1 MKTRTTL
8 IYLVSIFLLAFTT
21 CKKDPQ
27 PIMERFDLSREDLTV
42 GTTSANIVGTY
53 TYSGIIDEIM
63 VCVSEN
69 GVHPAE
75 FIADINGKN
84 FTVEMTGLRPATS
97 YQYYYSIDYG
107 FSKPFITETKS
118 FTTYSESPEVKAL
131 EWLKID
137 STRYRITCQV
147 VADGGSE
154 VTERGICW
162 NTFGSPIPHDD
173 STKLYTGPVEES
185 GEYVVRMEHLDL
197 GKKYYVRAFA
207 KNAADKTGLSEVMEF
222 QTEAPAGQPVE
233 IELSCNP
240 EEGGTVTGGGT
251 YEIGT
256 QCTARAVANSGYT
269 FINWTENGNQVSSE
283 ATYTFP
289 VTIGH
294 NLVANFTKQAYVIT
308 AKVTPDNSGTVTGAG
323 GYNYGEECT
332 LTATPNTGY
341 EFVKWTKGGS
351 TVSTQTSYTF
361 TVTETAEYEAHFKI
375 KSYTIIVS
383 ADPGN
388 GGSVEGGG
396 TYDHGQSCTVKA
408 TPAEGYAFTNWTDD
422 GEVASE
428 SAEYPFT
435 VTGSR
440 NLVANFKELQPDEYS
455 IQVSANPTEG
465 GTVTGGG
472 TYHEGD
478 QCKVKATSN
487 AGFTFINWT
496 ENGTQVSVLAEYE
509 FTVEGNR
516 ILVAN
521 FEAQAPTEY
530 TITVSANPSN
540 GGTVTG
546 GGTYQHGDQ
555 CTVEATMNEGYTFIN
570 WTEDG
575 EVASTNARY
584 TFIVNS
590 DRNLVANFQVQSYTI
605 SVSADPTNGGTVS
618 GGGTYNHGENCTV
631 SATANNGYTFTNWTE
646 NGNVVYE
653 GANYTFTVER
663 DRTLVAHFVVQ
674 APNTYNINVSANPS
688 NGGIVTGG
696 GTYNQGA
703 SCTVSA
709 TAATD
714 YRFTRWTENGNQVST
729 QADYNFP
736 VNSNR
741 NLVADFITR
750 PTVTTA
756 QVTNIQQT
764 TATGGGNVTN
774 SGGATV
780 TERGI
785 CWSTSQ
791 NPSLTNGSHQQAS
804 SGGTGTFVVNMTS
817 LTPGTTYYVRA
828 YAINSEGTR
837 YGNQENFQTQQYYTI
852 SASANPTNGG
862 TATVSGNGNFI
873 YNQVCTLT
881 ATQASGYTFNRWTK
895 NGVEVSTQ
903 NPFSFN
909 VTESGNYVAQFQV
922 NVTVPTVITTDP
934 VTNIQQT
941 IATGGGNVT
950 NSGGATVT
958 ARGVCW
964 STSSN
969 PTINNSHTTN
979 GTGTGIFTS
988 SITGLTAGTIYH
1000 VRAYATNSAGTAY
1013 GADVTFTTQ
1022 QVPTYTI
1029 SVFANPSNGGTVS
1042 GGGTYNQG
1050 ASCTVHAQAATNYQF
1065 TNWTENGS
1073 VVSTQANYQFTVNSN
1088 RTLVAN
1094 FTYVPPTYT
1103 ITVSANPSSGGTV
1116 SGGGP
1121 YQQGQTCMVQATAN
1135 SNYTFSN
1142 WTEGGT
1148 VVSTQ
1153 ANYTFTVNG
1162 NRTLV
1167 ANFNSNP
1174 LWPNGVLPG
1183 YFSVSTTQQVQFS
1196 QGNLQYI
1203 GSASTPYWKFA
1214 DHQWDYLGDN
1224 GQGST
1229 SQTVDRD
1236 LFGWGTSGW
1245 NNGNVYYQPYDTQN
1259 NGNSSQG
1266 YGYGPTDGIS
1276 YTYDLTG
1283 TYANADWGVRNPIS
1297 NGGGQ
1302 AGQWRTLTKDEWVYV
1317 FQGRSGASSKYGHG
1331 KVNGQNGMILL
1342 PDEWTLPSGL
1352 SFTAGNSSW
1361 ANVYTTEQWEQMEQN
1376 GAVFLPAAGIR
1387 FGTSIPNL
1395 ESRCHYWSA
1404 SCNGSNSAYIVDL
1417 FDSGLNPQNYGG
1429 RYGGLSVRLVR
1440 YAQ

>member
-1 MKTRTTL
+1 MKTKSL
-8 IYLVSIFLLAFTT
+8 PMLLVCAFVLAFVT
-21 CKKDPQ
+21 CKKEPDPNIQ
-27 PIMERFDLSREDLTV
+27 SFELSKEDLTV
-42 GTTSANIVGTY
+42 GTTSATIEGTY
-53 TYSGIIDEIM
+53 SYAGVIDGIK
-63 VCVSEN
+63 VFLAEN
-69 GVHPAE
+69 GADKGE
-75 FIADINGKN
+75 FD
-84 FTVEMTGLRPATS
+84 VELEGNDFSVTMTGLKPATE
-97 YQYYYSIDYG
+97 YQYHYAVDYG
-107 FSKPFITETKS
+107 FSKPFNTETKT
-118 FTTYSESPEVKAL
+118 FTTLSSEKPTVKAL
-131 EWLKID
+131 EVQRID
-137 STRYRITCQV
+137 STTYRIKCQV
-147 VADGGSE
+147 VADGGTE

-162 NTFGSPIPHDD
+162 NTFGDPVPTDD
-173 STKLYTGPVEES
+173 SLRRYEGAAGLLEE
-185 GEYVVRMEHLDL
+185 YLVRMEHLAS
-197 GKKYYVRAFA
+197 GKKYYVRAYA
-207 KNAADKTGLSEVMEF
+207 KNAAGKTGWSEVLDFE
-222 QTEAPAGQPVE
+222 TEAPTGTSVE
-233 IELSCNP
+233 IELSCDP
-240 EEGGTVTGGGT
+240 EDGGTVMGGGS

-256 QCTARAVANSGYT
+256 QCTATAEANAGYT
-269 FINWTENGNQVSSE
+269 FVNWTENGNQVSSD
-283 ATYTFP
+283 AAYTFT
-289 VTIGH
+289 VTVGRS
-294 NLVANFTKQAYVIT
+294 LVANFTKQAYVIY
-308 AKVTPDNSGTVTGAG
+308 AEVEPENSGTVTGAG
-323 GYNYGEECT
+323 GYNYGQECT

-341 EFVKWTKGGS
+341 DFQKWTKGGT
-351 TVSTQTSYTF
+351 TVSSNASFTF
-361 TVTETAEYEAHFKI
+361 PVTETATYKAHFKI
-375 KSYTIIVS
+375 KSYTIGVS
-383 ADPGN
+383 ANPEN
-388 GGSVEGGG
+388 GGTVEGGG
-396 TYDHGQSCTVKA
+396 SYDHGQNCTVKA

-428 SAEYPFT
+428 DADYTFT
-435 VTGSR
+435 VTSNR
-440 NLVANFKELQPDEYS
+440 TLVANFKELQANEYS

-472 TYHEGD
+472 TYTQGTS
-478 QCKVKATSN
+478 CTVRATKN
-487 AGFTFINWT
+487 TGYRFVNWT
-496 ENGTQVSVLAEYE
+496 ENGNHVWDLAEYE

-521 FEAQAPTEY
+521 FEAEAPAEY
-530 TITVSANPSN
+530 TINVSANPSN

-555 CTVEATMNEGYTFIN
+555 CTVEATANEGYTFIN
-570 WTEDG
+570 WTTENG
-575 EVASTNARY
+575 EEASTSVRY
-584 TFIVNS
+584 TFIVTS
-590 DRNLVANFQVQSYTI
+590 DRTLMANFQVQSHTI
-605 SVSADPTNGGTVS
+605 SVSADPASGGTVN
-618 GGGTYNHGENCTV
+618 GGGTYNHGESCTV

-653 GANYTFTVER
+653 GANYTFIVEH
-663 DRTLVAHFVVQ
+663 DRTLVAHFAEQ

-688 NGGIVTGG
+688 NGGTVTGG

-804 SGGTGTFVVNMTS
+804 SGGTGTFTVPMTG

-837 YGNQENFQTQQYYTI
+837 YGNQESFQTQQYYTI
-852 SASANPTNGG
+852 TASANPTNGG

-881 ATQASGYTFNRWTK
+881 ATPANGYTFNRWTK

-941 IATGGGNVT
+941 TATGGGNVT
-950 NSGGATVT
+950 SSGGATVT

-969 PTINNSHTTN
+969 PTINNSHTTD
-979 GTGTGIFTS
+979 GTGTGNFTS
-988 SITGLTAGTIYH
+988 SITGLTAGTLYH

-1013 GADVTFTTQ
+1013 GDDVPFTTQ

-1029 SVFANPSNGGTVS
+1029 TVSANPTNGGTVS

-1065 TNWTENGS
+1065 TNWTESGT
-1073 VVSTQANYQFTVNSN
+1073 VVSTQANYTFTVNSN

-1103 ITVSANPSSGGTV
+1103 ITVSANPSNGGTV

-1121 YQQGQTCMVQATAN
+1121 YQQGQTCTLTATN
-1135 SNYTFSN
+1135 NPGFTFDH
-1142 WTEGGT
+1142 WTRNGTTIGGG
-1148 VVSTQ
+1148 STIS
-1153 ANYTFTVNG
+1153 FTVTSNA
-1162 NRTLV
+1162 TYV
-1167 ANFNSNP
+1167 A
-1174 LWPNGVLPG
+1174 
-1183 YFSVSTTQQVQFS
+1183 YF
-1196 QGNLQYI
+1196 
-1203 GSASTPYWKFA
+1203 
-1214 DHQWDYLGDN
+1214 
-1224 GQGST
+1224 
-1229 SQTVDRD
+1229 
-1236 LFGWGTSGW
+1236 
-1245 NNGNVYYQPYDTQN
+1245 
-1259 NGNSSQG
+1259 
-1266 YGYGPTDGIS
+1266 
-1276 YTYDLTG
+1276 
-1283 TYANADWGVRNPIS
+1283 IS
-1297 NGGGQ
+1297 NTGGH
-1302 AGQWRTLTKDEWVYV
+1302 EYV
-1317 FQGRSGASSKYGHG
+1317 DLG
-1331 KVNGQNGMILL
+1331 
-1342 PDEWTLPSGL
+1342 LPSGL
-1352 SFTAGNSSW
+1352 LWATCNVGATNPEDYGYYFAWGETQPKSDYSWSTYQYGDGSTFTKYTGSDGLTTLLPEDDAATAQWGSGWRMPTQAEWQELLSNTTNVWTTQNGVNGRLFTATNGNSL
-1361 ANVYTTEQWEQMEQN
+1361 
-1376 GAVFLPAAGIR
+1376 FLPAAGYR
-1387 FGTSIPNL
+1387 SGSSLLNAG
-1395 ESRCHYWSA
+1395 SGGYYWSGSLYTDFPDNA
-1404 SCNGSNSAYIVDL
+1404 LVLLFYSSVCNMFG
-1417 FDSGLNPQNYGG
+1417 DSRYYG
-1429 RYGGLSVRLVR
+1429 RSVRPVR
-1440 YAQ
+1440 SASKN

>member
-1 MKTRTTL
+1 MKTKSL
-8 IYLVSIFLLAFTT
+8 PILLVCAFVLAFVT
-21 CKKDPQ
+21 CKKEPDPNIQ
-27 PIMERFDLSREDLTV
+27 SFELSKEELAI
-42 GTTSANIVGTY
+42 GTTSATIEGTY
-53 TYSGIIDEIM
+53 SYAGVIDGIK
-63 VCVSEN
+63 VCLTEN
-69 GVHPAE
+69 G
-75 FIADINGKN
+75 ADKGEIE
-84 FTVEMTGLRPATS
+84 VELDGNDFSVTMTGLKPATE
-97 YQYYYSIDYG
+97 YQYHYAVDYG
-107 FSKPFITETKS
+107 FSKPFNTETKT
-118 FTTYSESPEVKAL
+118 FTTLSSEKPTVKAL
-131 EWLKID
+131 EVQRID
-137 STRYRITCQV
+137 STTYRVKCQV
-147 VADGGSE
+147 VADGGTE

-162 NTFGSPIPHDD
+162 NTFGDPVPTDD
-173 STKLYTGPVEES
+173 SLRRYEGAAGLLEE
-185 GEYVVRMEHLDL
+185 YLVRMEHLAS
-197 GKKYYVRAFA
+197 GKKYYVRAYA
-207 KNAADKTGLSEVMEF
+207 KNAAGKTGLSEEVLDFE
-222 QTEAPAGQPVE
+222 TEAPTGTSVE
-233 IELSCNP
+233 IELSCDP
-240 EEGGTVTGGGT
+240 EDGGRVTGDGS
-251 YEIGT
+251 YDIGT
-256 QCTARAVANSGYT
+256 QCTAIAEANAGYT
-269 FINWTENGNQVSSE
+269 FVNWTENGNQVSSE
-283 ATYTFP
+283 AAYTFT
-289 VTIGH
+289 VTVGRS
-294 NLVANFTKQAYVIT
+294 LVANFTKQAYVIY
-308 AKVTPDNSGTVTGAG
+308 AEVEPVNSGTVTGAT
-323 GYNYGEECT
+323 GYDYGQECT

-341 EFVKWTKGGS
+341 DFQKWTKGGT
-351 TVSTQTSYTF
+351 TVSSNASVTF
-361 TVTETAEYEAHFKI
+361 SVTETATYKAHFKI
-375 KSYTIIVS
+375 KSYSIGVS
-383 ADPGN
+383 ANPTN
-388 GGSVEGGG
+388 GGTVEGGD
-396 TYDHGQSCTVKA
+396 TYNHGQSCTVKA

-422 GEVASE
+422 GEVASVD
-428 SAEYPFT
+428 ADYTFT

-440 NLVANFKELQPDEYS
+440 NLVANFKELQANEYS

-575 EVASTNARY
+575 EVASTHARY
-584 TFIVNS
+584 TFNVNS
-590 DRNLVANFQVQSYTI
+590 DRTLVANFQVQSYTI
-605 SVSADPTNGGTVS
+605 SASANPTNGGTVT
-618 GGGTYNHGENCTV
+618 GAGTYNYGESCSL
-631 SATANNGYTFTNWTE
+631 SATANSGYTFTNWTE

-663 DRTLVAHFVVQ
+663 DRTLVAHFAVQ

-688 NGGIVTGG
+688 NGGTVTGG

-703 SCTVSA
+703 SCMVSA
-709 TAATD
+709 TPATD
-714 YRFTRWTENGNQVST
+714 YRFTRWTENGNQVSQSASYT
-729 QADYNFP
+729 FT

-837 YGNQENFQTQQYYTI
+837 YGNQESFQTQQYYTI
-852 SASANPTNGG
+852 TASANPTNGG

-941 IATGGGNVT
+941 TATGGGNVT
-950 NSGGATVT
+950 SSGGATVT

-969 PTINNSHTTN
+969 PTINNSHTTD

-988 SITGLTAGTIYH
+988 SITGLTPGTLYH

-1029 SVFANPSNGGTVS
+1029 TVSASPSNGGSAHVGSPTGPTTGSYTNGQQCTVYAVANSNYTFTNWTENGQVVQGAGATYTFPVTANRTLVANFTYNPPTYTITVSANPSNGGTVS
-1042 GGGTYNQG
+1042 GGGQ
-1050 ASCTVHAQAATNYQF
+1050 
-1065 TNWTENGS
+1065 
-1073 VVSTQANYQFTVNSN
+1073 
-1088 RTLVAN
+1088 
-1094 FTYVPPTYT
+1094 
-1103 ITVSANPSSGGTV
+1103 
-1116 SGGGP
+1116 
-1121 YQQGQTCMVQATAN
+1121 YQQGQTCTLTATN
-1135 SNYTFSN
+1135 NPGFTFDH
-1142 WTEGGT
+1142 WTRNGTTISGGAT
-1148 VVSTQ
+1148 IS
-1153 ANYTFTVNG
+1153 FTVTSNA
-1162 NRTLV
+1162 TYV
-1167 ANFNSNP
+1167 A
-1174 LWPNGVLPG
+1174 
-1183 YFSVSTTQQVQFS
+1183 YF
-1196 QGNLQYI
+1196 
-1203 GSASTPYWKFA
+1203 
-1214 DHQWDYLGDN
+1214 
-1224 GQGST
+1224 
-1229 SQTVDRD
+1229 
-1236 LFGWGTSGW
+1236 
-1245 NNGNVYYQPYDTQN
+1245 
-1259 NGNSSQG
+1259 
-1266 YGYGPTDGIS
+1266 
-1276 YTYDLTG
+1276 
-1283 TYANADWGVRNPIS
+1283 IS
-1297 NGGGQ
+1297 NTGGH
-1302 AGQWRTLTKDEWVYV
+1302 EYV
-1317 FQGRSGASSKYGHG
+1317 DLG
-1331 KVNGQNGMILL
+1331 
-1342 PDEWTLPSGL
+1342 LPSGL
-1352 SFTAGNSSW
+1352 LWATCNVGADNPEDYGDYFAWGETQPKGYYDWSTYQYYDGSNLTKYTGSDGLTTLLPEDDVATVNWSNGWRMPTDAECRELFNSTTQTWATLNGVYGMFFTASNGNHL
-1361 ANVYTTEQWEQMEQN
+1361 
-1376 GAVFLPAAGIR
+1376 FLPATGYR
-1387 FGTSIPNL
+1387 MYSELFETGS
-1395 ESRCHYWSA
+1395 EGYCWS
-1404 SCNGSNSAYIVDL
+1404 SSLLSNGPTGAVDIH
-1417 FDSGLNPQNYGG
+1417 FDENGG
-1429 RYGGLSVRLVR
+1429 WTDMFNRALGHSVRPVR
-1440 YAQ
+1440 SSRQN